1 MSQKHQPL
9 HRRPVELLQRLIQ
22 FDTTNPPGGES
33 ACVEFIEGLLRQ
45 AGLQTRVLS
54 KADGRSNLV
63 ARIPGRGDA
72 PAVMLTGHLDVV
84 TTQNQEWIHPPFEG
98 RIEDGAVWGRGA
110 LDMKGGVAMMLAAV
124 LRALEDGVRP
134 AGDIVLLFVADE
146 EAGGRL
152 GASFLV
158 DEHPD
163 LFDGVQ
169 YAIGEFGGFPL
180 WLRGRQFTMIQV
192 AEKQPCWIEVTIRGP
207 AGHGSRPMRGGAMAR
222 LARILNR
229 LERIRLPIHIT
240 PVAKQMI
247 HSLASGLPRA
257 QGLLL
262 RQLLNPK
269 WTDRALRALGE
280 AGRVFEPLFRNTAN
294 ATIVQGGDK
303 VNVIPS
309 RIRLSFDGRILPG
322 YTDRDL
328 LTELSPILRSD
339 ADAEVLLYDPV
350 PAGVDL
356 GLFDQLC
363 SALRAHDPV
372 SVPVPFLLPGSTDG
386 RHFARLGIQS
396 YGFTP
401 MLLPQQ
407 FTFFDTIHAA
417 NERIPV
423 EAVEFG
429 VTVLYDFLKNY
440 RHPSR

>member
-1 MSQKHQPL
+1 MGHGEPSL
-9 HRRPVELLQRLIQ
+9 HERPVELLQRLIR
-22 FDTTNPPGGES
+22 FDTTNPPGGEA
-33 ACVEFIEGLLRQ
+33 ACIGFIEDLLRQ
-45 AGLQTRVLS
+45 AGVFTQVLS
-54 KADGRSNLV
+54 KADGRPNLI
-63 ARIPGRGDA
+63 ARIPGRGEA
-72 PAVMLTGHLDVV
+72 PALMLTGHVDVV
-84 TTQNQEWIHPPFEG
+84 TAADQEWIHPPFEG

-124 LRALEDGVRP
+124 LRAVEQGVRP
-134 AGDIVLLFVADE
+134 AGDIVLVLVSDE

-163 LFDGVQ
+163 LFDGVR

-180 WLRGRQFTMIQV
+180 WLRGRKFTMIQV

-222 LARILNR
+222 LARVLGR
-229 LERIRLPIHIT
+229 LERIRLPIHVT
-240 PVAKQMI
+240 PVAKRMI
-247 HSLASGLPRA
+247 RALADGLPRA
-257 QGLLL
+257 QGILL

-269 WTDRALRALGE
+269 WTSRALRALGE

-309 RIRLSFDGRILPG
+309 RIRLSIDGRVLPG
-322 YTDRDL
+322 YTDKDL
-328 LTELSPILRSD
+328 LAELSPILKGD
-339 ADAEVLLYDPV
+339 ANAEVLLYDPV
-350 PAGVDL
+350 PAGTDF

-363 SALRAHDPV
+363 KSLRAHDPKAL
-372 SVPVPFLLPGSTDG
+372 PVPFLLPGSTDG

-417 NERIPV
+417 NERIPL
-423 EAVEFG
+423 EAVDFG
-429 VTVLYDFLKNY
+429 VTVLYDLLNSY
-440 RHPSR
+440 RHPSG